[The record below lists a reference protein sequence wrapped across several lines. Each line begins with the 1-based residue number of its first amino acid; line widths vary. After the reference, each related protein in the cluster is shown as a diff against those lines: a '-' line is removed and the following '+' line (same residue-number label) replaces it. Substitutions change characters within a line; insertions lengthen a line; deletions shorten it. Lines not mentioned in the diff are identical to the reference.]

1 MAALSKA
8 LQILSFT
15 TTTNTNNKA
24 GINMLYLYLRN
35 LSNHPTVPRYRKIYT
50 NNATYSKNV
59 VLLDG
64 GKELLKSV
72 GFEEFASVL
81 EWNDGEDDD
90 GEEGGENRLALVKD
104 AVAALELL
112 KYGKKKD

>member
-8 LQILSFT
+8 LQTLSFT
-15 TTTNTNNKA
+15 TTTNTNNK
-24 GINMLYLYLRN
+24 MLYLYLCN

-59 VLLDG
+59 ELLDG

-72 GFEEFASVL
+72 GFEEFASFL

-90 GEEGGENRLALVKD
+90 EEGGENRLALVKD

-112 KYGKKKD
+112 KDGKK

>member
-8 LQILSFT
+8 LQTLSFT

-72 GFEEFASVL
+72 GFEEFASFL

-112 KYGKKKD
+112 KYGKK